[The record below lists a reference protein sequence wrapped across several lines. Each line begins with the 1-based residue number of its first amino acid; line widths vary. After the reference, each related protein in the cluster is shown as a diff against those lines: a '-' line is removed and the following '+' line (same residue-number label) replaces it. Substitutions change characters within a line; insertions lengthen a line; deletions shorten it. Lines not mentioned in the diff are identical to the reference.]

1 MRYLLKMANQH
12 QKQSF
17 AKKTSF
23 GLIFWLLFFVVVSFL
38 FFYNRDNIRRTI
50 EDSIAADRPGSITGD
65 TSDSELILDETQL
78 DIDISQPPPA
88 ITVLPETSPQDTATE
103 RQPETPLVTIAP
115 DLRER
120 TMYFISVD
128 RDGLI
133 VRNRVNRNLPV
144 TQTPLT
150 DVFSALLRGPT
161 REEQQR
167 GLISLIPEGTSIIN
181 MIVRGSTVYINFSE
195 DFQFNIYGIEGY
207 AGALRQV
214 IWTATEFPNIEDVQ
228 ILIEGRRLDFLGE
241 GVWIGA
247 PLNRESY

>member
-1 MRYLLKMANQH
+1 MAKQH
-12 QKQSF
+12 PKQSF

-23 GLIFWLLFFVVVSFL
+23 GLVFWLLFFIVVSFL

-50 EDSIAADRPGSITGD
+50 EDSIALERPIIGEPSG
-65 TSDSELILDETQL
+65 SELILDEIQSE
-78 DIDISQPPPA
+78 DIQQTAPV
-88 ITVLPETSPQDTATE
+88 ITVLPETSPQSTTPE
-103 RQPETPLVTIAP
+103 RVPETVPAP
-115 DLRER
+115 APQALRDR
-120 TMYFISVD
+120 AMYFMSVD
-128 RDGLI
+128 RNGLI
-133 VRNRVNRNLPV
+133 VRSRVNRSLPV
-144 TQTPLT
+144 TETPLAE
-150 DVFSALLRGPT
+150 VFNALLGGPS

-181 MIVRGSTVYINFSE
+181 MMVRGSTVYINFSE

-214 IWTATEFPNIEDVQ
+214 IWTATEFPNIDDVQ

-247 PLNRESY
+247 PLNRENY